1 MQGRQKESKE
11 GRKKKGRKERETE
24 RKWRGGSGSGDLLCS
39 PRRWRRRSETRPP
52 VRRTLYTFDS
62 SASKQKKKKEV
73 NQRKK
78 NKKREGN
85 LHINSFPGGAFHF
98 KSLARH
104 FQGLSRGANQMRK
117 NERNARFFFSF
128 WLAFVSTGPTNQRP
142 PIEHQAVDFCRRR
155 VRFSFSIFF
164 FAFLGPSIS
173 FLFIIFFY
181 FYLPADAG
189 ESVSVVSLSLVNAV
203 DEQCS
208 FYQRHV
214 LFQLKRSRGSKK

>member
-62 SASKQKKKKEV
+62 SASKQKKKKKKEI

-117 NERNARFFFSF
+117 NERNARFFFRFDWPSSPPVRPIRGRRSSIRLSIFADDVCAFLFRFFFSLFWVRRFRSF
-128 WLAFVSTGPTNQRP
+128 LLFFFIFIYQQTPANPSVSSHFLSSTPSTNNVLF
-142 PIEHQAVDFCRRR
+142 IKGM
-155 VRFSFSIFF
+155 SFS
-164 FAFLGPSIS
+164 S
-173 FLFIIFFY
+173 
-181 FYLPADAG
+181 
-189 ESVSVVSLSLVNAV
+189 
-203 DEQCS
+203 
-208 FYQRHV
+208 
-214 LFQLKRSRGSKK
+214 